1 MARPMKAPRPWGAET
16 PSFFAI
22 ALPPRHSG
30 PSTRRSAYPSTHAV
44 ANWPR
49 PSFMIGVGLCGIVRR
64 AAHGPMG
71 VIAMG
76 IVANT
81 QASAPVADFGRFSI
95 APFRRRA
102 GRRARK
108 PCAWRAMRCGR
119 KTSIATARDAIS
131 SNSNSAFARDGRN
144 RMTLQRILL
153 ACLAIVGG
161 ASAVHGQ
168 EVIVKVGTVRSISTA
183 TILWAVEKGYFKDY
197 GIKVVTETLDTAA
210 NSIALLAQNQLQLV
224 EGGISAGYFNALEK
238 NLPVTMVLDRVSSPL
253 GHNLMLRPDL
263 KGEITQLR
271 QLKGKT
277 IATNGQGGVS
287 TYEVGKLLESD
298 GLTINDVD
306 IKVIPFTQY
315 AVAFKN
321 KAIDAAITIPP
332 FTAQLLDGGHA
343 VNFKDPD
350 DIVKP
355 HPLTIAVSMINTD
368 FAKANQQLVRNYYVA
383 YLRAIR
389 DYCQAYHGGA
399 QRAALIDLAIRTG
412 TETRPELLHKYP
424 WPARSPN
431 GTINVESM
439 LDMQAWFLKS
449 KMSNAEFPAD
459 RIVDKSYVDYAL
471 RKLPPFVLENKE
483 SKLAGC
489 R

>member
-1 MARPMKAPRPWGAET
+1 
-16 PSFFAI
+16 
-22 ALPPRHSG
+22 
-30 PSTRRSAYPSTHAV
+30 
-44 ANWPR
+44 
-49 PSFMIGVGLCGIVRR
+49 
-64 AAHGPMG
+64 
-71 VIAMG
+71 
-76 IVANT
+76 
-81 QASAPVADFGRFSI
+81 
-95 APFRRRA
+95 
-102 GRRARK
+102 
-108 PCAWRAMRCGR
+108 
-119 KTSIATARDAIS
+119 
-131 SNSNSAFARDGRN
+131 
-144 RMTLQRILL
+144 MTVQRTLL
-153 ACLAIVGG
+153 ACLAIIGG
-161 ASAVHGQ
+161 TSMAHAQ
-168 EVIVKVGTVRSISTA
+168 EVTVKVGAVRSISTA
-183 TILWAVEKGYFKDY
+183 AILWGVEKGYFKDY

-263 KGEITQLR
+263 KG
-271 QLKGKT
+271 
-277 IATNGQGGVS
+277 AVS

-315 AVAFKN
+315 AIAFNN

-350 DIVKP
+350 DVVKP

-368 FAKANQQLVRNYYVA
+368 FANANRELVRNYYVA